1 LTLHDIQRLFEQH
14 GREQYTGEPV
24 THREHALQSATLGK
38 RGGASEALITAAML
52 HDLGHLLHDISGTLS
67 AEGAVRL
74 RLWDHQAKQPGMV
87 TPPLAHFLQ
96 KARHRALTDH

>member
-1 LTLHDIQRLFEQH
+1 
-14 GREQYTGEPV
+14 
-24 THREHALQSATLGK
+24 
-38 RGGASEALITAAML
+38 ML

-67 AEGAVRL
+67 AKGAVRL

-96 KARHRALTDH
+96 KARHCALTDH